1 MHKRIKFILP
11 QMLLTLAALTIYMP
25 DSHAFGSYGTTVNA
39 TCLAFNGT
47 QPYAGDCTLCHNPS
61 PAPKLPGKTL
71 PFSWWQNQLADPTLL
86 NNFCPPQT
94 NPLPNGV
101 ISTPANNATINMG
114 TVAFTATSSYTG
126 TNLPLTYAWNFGG
139 AAANSTVQNPSVV
152 LTTAGTFTV
161 TFTVTDSK
169 GFADPTPATITLVVK
184 DPNANQAPNGTITSP
199 AGNSTINIGGTV
211 GFVGTGT
218 DPDNNTPLN
227 YAWDFGGGT
236 TNSALQS
243 PTVIFNT
250 AGIYSVALTVTDSK
264 GLSDPTPDLR
274 TVTVGGGTTASS
286 CIDKDHDNFNAKGD
300 AICGPIDCN
309 DNNAAINPGAI
320 EVCSD
325 KIDNDCNKLVDNN
338 DPYCKG
344 GDCVAQLL
352 NKIEITSASWQQEDR
367 KLAVSGPWTTAGAT
381 VKLTDTLLGSAL
393 GTATTTTLGW
403 SFNLEE
409 LGMAPCRVR
418 VEINGRSGERD
429 VAYAPS
435 NCSGKPAATNNP
447 PVANA
452 DSATTLQNAPVSIA
466 VLANDTDLDKDSLS
480 IIVFTQPG
488 HGVVTQNGLILV
500 YKPTSGYSG
509 SDSFTY
515 TISDG
520 HGGTAKATV
529 SITVQPAPS
538 IPIKAVIGSATWNSS
553 DKKLSVSGSG
563 GVTGA
568 SVKLLNAT
576 TKATL
581 GTTTAQD
588 NGLWTKS
595 IEKPSVVPCKVRVEI
610 TKGTQT
616 GYTEKAVANAPRT
629 CK

>member
-1 MHKRIKFILP
+1 MHKRIRFILP
-11 QMLLTLAALTIYMP
+11 QILLTLAALTIYMP

-39 TCLAFNGT
+39 NCLTFNGT
-47 QPYAGDCTLCHNPS
+47 QPYTGDCTLCHNPTGS
-61 PAPKLPGKTL
+61 KLVGKTL
-71 PFSWWQNQLADPTLL
+71 PFSWWANQLQIPTPL

-101 ISTPANNATINMG
+101 ISTPANNAIINLG
-114 TVAFTATSSYTG
+114 TTVAFTGTGSYLG

-139 AAANSTVQNPSVV
+139 AAANSTVQKPSIV
-152 LTTAGTFTV
+152 LNAVGTFTV

-199 AGNSTINIGGTV
+199 AGNSSINIGGTL

-218 DPDNNTPLN
+218 DSDNNTPLT
-227 YAWDFGGGT
+227 YAWNFGGGSAD
-236 TNSALQS
+236 SALQN
-243 PTVIFNT
+243 PTVAFAT
-250 AGIYSVALTVTDSK
+250 AGIYSVTLTVTDNK

-274 TVTVGGGTTASS
+274 TVTVSTGTPTSA
-286 CIDKDHDNFNAKGD
+286 CTDQDKDKFSPKGGV
-300 AICGPIDCN
+300 CGPKDCN
-309 DNNAAINPGAI
+309 DNNGAINPGTI
-320 EVCSD
+320 EICAD
-325 KIDNDCNKLVDNN
+325 NIDNDCNALVDKDDPHCN
-338 DPYCKG
+338 D

-352 NKIEITSASWQQEDR
+352 NKIEITSAAWEQDDR
-367 KLAVSGPWTTAGAT
+367 ELSVNGPWTTAGDT
-381 VKLTDTLLGSAL
+381 VKLTDSLT
-393 GTATTTTLGW
+393 GTVEGTTKSTKSGW

-409 LGMAPCRVR
+409 VAMAPCRVR

-435 NCSGKPAATNNP
+435 NCSGKPAATNNQ

-452 DSATTLQNAPVSIA
+452 DSATTTQNVPVNIA
-466 VLANDTDLDKDSLS
+466 VLANDTDLDKDTLR

-488 HGVVTQNGLILV
+488 HGKVTKNGLILV
-500 YKPTSGYSG
+500 YTPTSGYSG
-509 SDSFTY
+509 NDSFTY
-515 TISDG
+515 TLSDG

-529 SITVQPAPS
+529 SITVKPAPS
-538 IPIKAVIGSATWNSS
+538 IPIKVVISSATWNNS
-553 DKKLSVSGSG
+553 DKKLLVSGSG
-563 GVTGA
+563 GVTGG
-568 SVKLLNAT
+568 SVKILNAT

-581 GTTTAQD
+581 GTTNSED
-588 NGLWTKS
+588 NGQWAKT

-610 TKGTQT
+610 TKGTQI